1 MNFMDWNPGMKFLR
15 FLILAPLIFVLSAC
29 QPQKIAAVT
38 ILADGK
44 INLLSTSE
52 RVPRSLLAQARLEL
66 GKNDRLLYLG
76 ASTPLDG
83 SLPAA
88 GNYFLELRRA
98 VTLTLVSPDG
108 RKEIQTSAVT
118 VGQALAED
126 GLQLY
131 AADRIDPP
139 ADTPISGP
147 LTVNYA
153 PSHLLNVSL
162 DGGTLAI
169 RSAADTVGQALAG
182 AGIPLEGL
190 DLSQPGESAAL
201 PSDGNIH
208 LARIT
213 ETLALT
219 QKSIPF
225 KTTTVL
231 SPDLEI
237 DQQELQQ
244 GGQPGLSISRTRIR
258 SQDGAEVSRQT
269 EGDSVVRPPQDR
281 VLAFGEKIVPHTA
294 VVDGQTIT
302 YWRALRLYATNYS
315 PCRSAGAPGKCYYGT
330 SSGLPVKKGV
340 VAMVYY
346 WYLLFGGQNLYIPGY
361 GYAVVGDVGYSP
373 SNHYWIDLGWSEEEW
388 PGNPPVGWMTVYFLY
403 PAQDNPGY
411 ILP

>member
-1 MNFMDWNPGMKFLR
+1 MKSLR
-15 FLILAPLIFVLSAC
+15 FLILAGMLILLSAC
-29 QPQKIAAVT
+29 QSQTAASVT
-38 ILADGK
+38 ILADGTTHR
-44 INLLSTSE
+44 LSTAD
-52 RVPRSLLAQARLEL
+52 RVPRSLLALAKLEL
-66 GKNDRLLYLG
+66 GKNDRILYLG
-76 ASTPLDG
+76 ASTPPDG
-83 SLPAA
+83 ALPEAK
-88 GNYFLELRRA
+88 NVFLELRRA

-108 RKEIQTSAVT
+108 TKDIQTSAVT
-118 VGQALAED
+118 VGQALAE
-126 GLQLY
+126 GGIQLY
-131 AADRIDPP
+131 AADRVDPP
-139 ADTPISGP
+139 VDTPISGP
-147 LTVNYA
+147 LTVNYT
-153 PSHLLNVSL
+153 PSRLLNVSL
-162 DGGTLAI
+162 DGGALAI
-169 RSAADTVGQALAG
+169 RSAAATVGQALAG

-190 DLSQPGESAAL
+190 DISQPDESAAL
-201 PSDGNIH
+201 PADGNIH
-208 LARIT
+208 LVRVT

-225 KTTTVL
+225 KTTTIL

-244 GGQPGLSISRTRIR
+244 GGQPGLSIARTRIR
-258 SQDGAEVSRQT
+258 SQDGVEVSRQT

-281 VLAFGEKIVPHTA
+281 VLAYGEKIVPHTA

-315 PCRSAGAPGKCYYGT
+315 PCRSAGIPGKCYYGT

-340 VAMVYY
+340 VAMIYY

-361 GYAVVGDVGYSP
+361 GYAVVGDVGASP